1 MAKNRFELHE
11 ERLGTTDE
19 KGHRVY
25 IHPEDVK
32 GFWRTKRTQF
42 YSFLILIYLVIPWIN
57 WGDKQIILLNIPMR
71 EFTFFGTTFYAHD
84 APLVLL
90 LLLGFVFSMGFVT
103 SIWGRVWCGWACP
116 QTVFIDTIYRRIEK
130 LIEGK
135 ARQRQ
140 KLEQQPWNAEK
151 IFKKLAKWIAFIGA
165 SLLISHSL
173 LGYFVGAR
181 NLLSITTTGPAA
193 HPTLFVVAM
202 VITAIFLFDFGWFRE
217 QFCIIACPYGRFQ
230 SVMMDESS
238 LVVAYDAKRGEPRRG
253 TIDDKSA
260 EGDCINCYHCVK
272 ACPTG
277 IDIRRGTQLECIA
290 CTMCIDACD
299 EIMEKVKKPTG
310 LIRYDTENN
319 LEGKPSKRFGF
330 RSAVYLT
337 AITVVIAVLTYNL
350 LNAGRLKVT
359 LIRGTGKPYRERV
372 LSEDK
377 IEVTNLYKV
386 RMDYKD
392 EKNLDINFRLKDP
405 ANRDK
410 VEIITPVRPFKL
422 RAGRSKS
429 ALVHFRFD
437 SKFLTNG
444 RRTVNLEF
452 YDQDGVVQLTKEV
465 KLVGPLH

>member
-1 MAKNRFELHE
+1 
-11 ERLGTTDE
+11 
-19 KGHRVY
+19 
-25 IHPEDVK
+25 
-32 GFWRTKRTQF
+32 
-42 YSFLILIYLVIPWIN
+42 
-57 WGDKQIILLNIPMR
+57 
-71 EFTFFGTTFYAHD
+71 
-84 APLVLL
+84 
-90 LLLGFVFSMGFVT
+90 
-103 SIWGRVWCGWACP
+103 
-116 QTVFIDTIYRRIEK
+116 
-130 LIEGK
+130 
-135 ARQRQ
+135 
-140 KLEQQPWNAEK
+140 
-151 IFKKLAKWIAFIGA
+151 
-165 SLLISHSL
+165 
-173 LGYFVGAR
+173 
-181 NLLSITTTGPAA
+181 
-193 HPTLFVVAM
+193 
-202 VITAIFLFDFGWFRE
+202 
-217 QFCIIACPYGRFQ
+217 FCIIACPYGRFQ

-429 ALVHFRFD
+429 A
-437 SKFLTNG
+437 
-444 RRTVNLEF
+444 
-452 YDQDGVVQLTKEV
+452 
-465 KLVGPLH
+465 